1 MRPVKLRSRR
11 ARLFTNSRR
20 AQLIAQ
26 AAALVALGTLWIGV
40 PGCME
45 NIALIG
51 RPTIEEGQD
60 DVVGEVERVDI
71 AARRLYLR
79 ANKSARRVVALS
91 ADAQVFDRGREYP
104 ITRLKPGDVVA
115 TQIKRDSRGEPY
127 ADLLRIQENAAGQ
140 SSRGVPGAAP
150 RIETLAGTV
159 ESVNRRDNSF
169 ELDDRSG
176 PPVVVRL
183 SEYIRDSDRER
194 FRTLRAGARV
204 RIEGKFTARDR
215 FEMLSFLNTDDS
227 Y

>member
-1 MRPVKLRSRR
+1 MRPANLRSRR
-11 ARLFTNSRR
+11 ARSSTSSR
-20 AQLIAQ
+20 AQLIGR
-26 AAALVALGTLWIGV
+26 AAALLALGTLWIGV

-60 DVVGEVERVDI
+60 DVVGEVERVDLSG
-71 AARRLYLR
+71 RRIYLR
-79 ANKSARRVVALS
+79 SDKSDRRSVALS
-91 ADAQVFDRGREYP
+91 ADAQVLQRGRDYP

-115 TQIKRDSRGEPY
+115 MQIKRDSRGEPY
-127 ADLLRIQENAAGQ
+127 ADLLRIQESSAGQ
-140 SSRGVPGAAP
+140 GLRDVPGAAP
-150 RIETLAGTV
+150 RIETLAGRV

-183 SEYIRDSDRER
+183 SEYVRDSDREI
-194 FRTLRAGARV
+194 FRSLRAGAQV
-204 RIEGKFTARDR
+204 RIEGKFAARDR
-215 FEMLSFLNTDDS
+215 FEMLSFLNTDDF

>member
-1 MRPVKLRSRR
+1 M
-11 ARLFTNSRR
+11 
-20 AQLIAQ
+20 AQHIAG
-26 AAALVALGTLWIGV
+26 AAALLTLGTLWIGV

-51 RPTIEEGQD
+51 RASIAEGED
-60 DVVGEVERVDI
+60 DLVGEVERVELS
-71 AARRLYLR
+71 ARRIYLR
-79 ANKSARRVVALS
+79 PYNKSDRRVVALS

-104 ITRLKPGDVVA
+104 VARLKPGDVVA
-115 TQIKRDSRGEPY
+115 MQIKRDPRGEPY
-127 ADLLRIQENAAGQ
+127 ADLIRIQE
-140 SSRGVPGAAP
+140 SSASENRRDVPASAP

-176 PPVVVRL
+176 PPVSVRL
-183 SEYIRDSDRER
+183 SEYVRDSDRER

-215 FEMLSFLNTDDS
+215 FEMLSFLNDEEPEPFR
-227 Y
+227 